1 MFEGFLVRER
11 ENNTFVQKTIF
22 IFSAKGK
29 TPEFLQLNLAN
40 MLYVWKGNT
49 EEVLYYITEP

>member
-40 MLYVWKGNT
+40 MLYV
-49 EEVLYYITEP
+49 